1 MQIICSKRLHFQ
13 DHEIIDNLITGEKM
27 AILKQQFVVS
37 PSVRPQEVPD
47 WIKSDDLFNFSV
59 EDGTITVVQVLS
71 TSKTKGKLLAEPKS
85 ASPTSGWGAKP
96 DSGLPNGNTINKEPN
111 RLKGC

>member
-1 MQIICSKRLHFQ
+1 MQIICRKKLHFQ
-13 DHEIIDNLITGEKM
+13 DHEIVHNSVTNEKT
-27 AILKQQFVVS
+27 AILKRQTVVS
-37 PSVRPQEVPD
+37 PSVNPQEVPD

-96 DSGLPNGNTINKEPN
+96 DSGLPNGNTINK
-111 RLKGC
+111 